1 MNAGQSSWVKPHFK
15 NVVSSAEQ
23 LNCLIA
29 EANLEDAHIEMA
41 KPYPALVQRHI
52 LLVRT
57 DTIASRL
64 EWTVNGRRREGVLT
78 GGDLILNPAG
88 LTTFP
93 QWDKPVKLCL
103 LAIRPNFLIRTAEQM
118 DVNPNVELVPSY
130 GFRDGLLA
138 QLIQTVV
145 EEFSNEYP
153 DLLYAETMAN
163 AAMAYL
169 LKTSVTRPASLRERK
184 GKLSPRALQLVMEFI
199 RENLNTRFS
208 LEELASL
215 ANLSPVH
222 FARLFRRT
230 TGMAPHQWLLEQR
243 LKRAEDLLRNSRLP
257 ISQVAARTGF
267 SDQSHLT
274 RHFRRSRGVTPSEF
288 RSDM

>member
-1 MNAGQSSWVKPHFK
+1 MNAGQSSWVKPHFR

-23 LNCLIA
+23 LDCLIA

-57 DTIASRL
+57 DTISSRL
-64 EWTVNGRRREGVLT
+64 EWTVNGRRREDVLA

-93 QWDKPVKLCL
+93 QWDKSVKLCL
-103 LAIRPNFLIRTAEQM
+103 LAIRPESLERAAEQM
-118 DVNPNVELVPSY
+118 DLNPKIELVPSY
-130 GFRDGLLA
+130 GFRDSLLA

-145 EEFSNEYP
+145 GEFAEEHP
-153 DLLYAETMAN
+153 DLLYAETMAY
-163 AAMAYL
+163 AAMAHL
-169 LKTSVTRPASLRERK
+169 LKTSTTRAASLRDRK
-184 GKLSPRALQLVMEFI
+184 GRLSPRALQLVMEFI
-199 RENLNTRFS
+199 QENISTRFS

-222 FARLFRRT
+222 FARLFRRS
-230 TGMAPHQWLLEQR
+230 TGIPPHRWLLEQR
-243 LKRAEDLLRNSRLP
+243 LKRAEDLLRNSKLP
-257 ISQVAARTGF
+257 ISQVAARSGF

-274 RHFRRSRGVTPSEF
+274 RHFRRSRRITPSEF
-288 RSDM
+288 RCGA